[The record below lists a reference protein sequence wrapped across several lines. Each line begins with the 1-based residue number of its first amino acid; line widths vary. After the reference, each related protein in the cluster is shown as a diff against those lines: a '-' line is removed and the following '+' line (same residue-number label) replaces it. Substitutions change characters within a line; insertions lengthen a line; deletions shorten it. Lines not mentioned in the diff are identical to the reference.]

1 MWDKPLLGSDI
12 YKYVNIHTVYI
23 YIYIKCSVFIHV
35 SYHCSS
41 HVTIFDTTSMCPWQ
55 IQEIHWET
63 SRYWN
68 EGRHTHTHTLYLPTH
83 SCNSV
88 SCLSSPE
95 LMLSAPMI
103 HVRLCKHWDLI
114 FFFPDFFFKYTNDKR
129 QEFYLIEE
137 EKMIH
142 METHLW
148 NHWVIQ
154 VLLLL

>member
-23 YIYIKCSVFIHV
+23 YLYKMQCIYTRFVPLLLTRDNIWHHINV
-35 SYHCSS
+35 SL
-41 HVTIFDTTSMCPWQ
+41 TDTRDSLRNFPLLKWRPT
-55 IQEIHWET
+55 
-63 SRYWN
+63 
-68 EGRHTHTHTLYLPTH
+68 HTHTHTLYLPTH

-103 HVRLCKHWDLI
+103 HVRLRKHWDLI
-114 FFFPDFFFKYTNDKR
+114 FFFKYTNDKR
-129 QEFYLIEE
+129 QEFYLIGE